1 MKAHFIFNFTITL
14 VLVIPFLFFGVAYA
28 SNYDAKVEQL
38 QRALILTGFNPG
50 KADGLWGGKTAGA
63 LSMFYKRQK
72 ITLDSVDMQRAIN
85 SVYELWNEQQE
96 SDESSKDFLQKKIDI
111 ADARHLLERVGI
123 GVNIKDVNKIRGM
136 TRSKAI
142 SHIINEIKTES
153 WLPLPKFLDGPNPP
167 YWIDSD
173 LNSEEEQSFRVARDR
188 EMSEYRIWWVKE
200 MIETPSPQTERLVLF
215 WHNHFVSSYSAINE
229 QSTSIARQ
237 NIMFREL
244 GSGNF
249 KMLTKSVIKD
259 PAMLNYLDNE
269 FSEKGKPNE
278 NLSRELMELFVL
290 GEGNYSE
297 KTVKEGARALTGYSI
312 NKIRNT
318 SFIFDGWRHDSGIK
332 NIFGKSG
339 DFNGDQFVDILFEQ
353 ANASEFLS
361 RKFWRYFV
369 SEVIEDED
377 EIRFIAE
384 RFKTSDF
391 DIRTL
396 LRSVLTSKTFWDAGE
411 RSGDV

>member
-1 MKAHFIFNFTITL
+1 
-14 VLVIPFLFFGVAYA
+14 
-28 SNYDAKVEQL
+28 
-38 QRALILTGFNPG
+38 
-50 KADGLWGGKTAGA
+50 
-63 LSMFYKRQK
+63 
-72 ITLDSVDMQRAIN
+72 
-85 SVYELWNEQQE
+85 
-96 SDESSKDFLQKKIDI
+96 
-111 ADARHLLERVGI
+111 
-123 GVNIKDVNKIRGM
+123 M
-136 TRSKAI
+136 TRSKAV
-142 SHIINEIKTES
+142 SYIINEIKTES
-153 WLPLPKFLDGPNPP
+153 WLPLPKFLDGSNPP
-167 YWIDSD
+167 YWIVGD

-188 EMSEYRIWWVKE
+188 EMNEYRLWWIKE

-297 KTVKEGARALTGYSI
+297 KTVREGARALTGYSV

-318 SFIFDGWRHDSGIK
+318 SFFFDGWRHDNGVK
-332 NIFGKSG
+332 NIFDRSG

-353 ANASEFLS
+353 ANASEFLT
-361 RKFWRYFV
+361 RKFWRNFV

-377 EIRFIAE
+377 EIRFIAK
-384 RFKTSDF
+384 RFKN
-391 DIRTL
+391 
-396 LRSVLTSKTFWDAGE
+396 E
-411 RSGDV
+411 